1 LKKFPSVQSIFI
13 LSGILAGSGFL
24 GLLILIFATLPTLGP
39 RWLFFF
45 FLTLLAIGVS
55 LPLIHFLHR
64 RFPSEP
70 QVNTGILLRQA
81 IWVGVYTDLLVW
93 LQLGRAL
100 DTARAIFIAIGLIV
114 IEFLLNMRE
123 RNQFQPPKP
132 SNE

>member
-24 GLLILIFATLPTLGP
+24 GLVILIFATLPTLGP

-70 QVNTGILLRQA
+70 QVNSGILLRQA
-81 IWVGVYTDLLVW
+81 IWVGVYVDLLVW

-100 DTARAIFIAIGLIV
+100 DTARAVFIAIGLIV
-114 IEFLLNMRE
+114 IEFLLRMRE
-123 RNQFQPPKP
+123 RSEFQPSKP
-132 SNE
+132 TNE

>member
-13 LSGILAGSGFL
+13 LSGVLAGSGFL
-24 GLLILIFATLPTLGP
+24 GLVILIFATLPTLGP

-70 QVNTGILLRQA
+70 LVNTGILLRQA
-81 IWVGVYTDLLVW
+81 IWVGVYVDLLVW

-100 DTARAIFIAIGLIV
+100 DTARAVFIAIGLIV
-114 IEFLLNMRE
+114 IEFLLRMRE
-123 RNQFQPPKP
+123 RSEFQPPKP
-132 SNE
+132 TNE

>member
-70 QVNTGILLRQA
+70 LVNTGILLRQA
-81 IWVGVYTDLLVW
+81 IWVGIYVDLLVW

-100 DTARAIFIAIGLIV
+100 DTARAVFIAIGLIV
-114 IEFLLNMRE
+114 IEFLLRMRE
-123 RNQFQPPKP
+123 RSEFQPPKP
-132 SNE
+132 TNE

>member
-1 LKKFPSVQSIFI
+1 MKKFPSVQSIFI

-24 GLLILIFATLPTLGP
+24 GLVILIFATLPTLGP

-64 RFPSEP
+64 RFPSDP

-100 DTARAIFIAIGLIV
+100 DTARAVFIAIGLIV
-114 IEFLLNMRE
+114 IEFLLRMRE
-123 RNQFQPPKP
+123 RSEFQPPKP
-132 SNE
+132 TNE

>member
-24 GLLILIFATLPTLGP
+24 GLVILIFATLPTLGP

-81 IWVGVYTDLLVW
+81 IWVGVYVDLLVW

-100 DTARAIFIAIGLIV
+100 DTARAVFIAIGLIV
-114 IEFLLNMRE
+114 IEFLLRMRE
-123 RNQFQPPKP
+123 RSEFQPPKP
-132 SNE
+132 TNE

>member
-1 LKKFPSVQSIFI
+1 MLF
-13 LSGILAGSGFL
+13 
-24 GLLILIFATLPTLGP
+24 LIFATLPTLGP

-81 IWVGVYTDLLVW
+81 IWVGVYADLLVW

-100 DTARAIFIAIGLIV
+100 DTARAVFIAIGLIV
-114 IEFLLNMRE
+114 IEFLLRMRE
-123 RNQFQPPKP
+123 RSQFQPPKP
-132 SNE
+132 SDE

>member
-1 LKKFPSVQSIFI
+1 MKKFPSVQTLFI

-24 GLLILIFATLPTLGP
+24 GLMILIFATLPTLGP

-81 IWVGVYTDLLVW
+81 IWVGVYVDLLVW

-100 DTARAIFIAIGLIV
+100 DTARAVFIAIGLIV
-114 IEFLLNMRE
+114 IEFLLRMRE
-123 RNQFQPPKP
+123 RSEFQPPKP
-132 SNE
+132 TNE

>member
-1 LKKFPSVQSIFI
+1 MKKFPSVQSIFI

-24 GLLILIFATLPTLGP
+24 GLVILIFATLPTLGP

-81 IWVGVYTDLLVW
+81 IWVGVYVDLLVW

-100 DTARAIFIAIGLIV
+100 DTARAVFIAIGLIV
-114 IEFLLNMRE
+114 IEFLLRMRE
-123 RNQFQPPKP
+123 RSEFQPSKP
-132 SNE
+132 TNE

>member
-1 LKKFPSVQSIFI
+1 LKKFPNTKMIFT
-13 LSGILAGSGFL
+13 LSGILAGTGFL

-45 FLTLLAIGVS
+45 FLTLLAVGVS

-70 QVNTGILLRQA
+70 QVNTGIILRQA
-81 IWVGVYTDLLVW
+81 IWVGIYCDLLIW

-100 DTARAIFIAIGLIV
+100 ETSRAIFIALGLIV
-114 IEFLLNMRE
+114 IEFLLRMRE
-123 RNQFQPPKP
+123 RNQYQPPNP
-132 SNE
+132 ANE

>member
-1 LKKFPSVQSIFI
+1 LKKFPSVQTLFI

-24 GLLILIFATLPTLGP
+24 GLMILIFATLPTLGP

-81 IWVGVYTDLLVW
+81 IWVGVYVDLLVW

-100 DTARAIFIAIGLIV
+100 DTARAVFIAIGLIV
-114 IEFLLNMRE
+114 IEFLLRMRE
-123 RNQFQPPKP
+123 RSEFQPPKP
-132 SNE
+132 TNE

>member
-24 GLLILIFATLPTLGP
+24 GLVILIFATLPTLGP

-45 FLTLLAIGVS
+45 FITLLAIGVS

-81 IWVGVYTDLLVW
+81 IWVGVYVDLLVW

-100 DTARAIFIAIGLIV
+100 DTARAVFIAIGLIV
-114 IEFLLNMRE
+114 IEFLLRMRE
-123 RNQFQPPKP
+123 RSEFQPSKP
-132 SNE
+132 TNE

>member
-1 LKKFPSVQSIFI
+1 MKKFPSVQSIFI

-24 GLLILIFATLPTLGP
+24 GLVILIFATLPTLGP
-39 RWLFFF
+39 RWFFFF

-64 RFPSEP
+64 RFPSDP

-100 DTARAIFIAIGLIV
+100 DTARAVFIAIGLIV
-114 IEFLLNMRE
+114 IEFLLRMRE
-123 RNQFQPPKP
+123 RSEFQPPKP
-132 SNE
+132 TNE

>member
-24 GLLILIFATLPTLGP
+24 GLVILIFATLPTLGP

-81 IWVGVYTDLLVW
+81 IWVGVYVDLLVW

-100 DTARAIFIAIGLIV
+100 DTARAVFIAIGLIV
-114 IEFLLNMRE
+114 IEFLLRMRE
-123 RNQFQPPKP
+123 RSEFQPSKP
-132 SNE
+132 TNE

>member
-1 LKKFPSVQSIFI
+1 MKKFPSVQSIFI

-70 QVNTGILLRQA
+70 PVNTGILLRQA

-100 DTARAIFIAIGLIV
+100 DTARAVFIAIGLIV
-114 IEFLLNMRE
+114 IEFLLQMRE
-123 RNQFQPPKP
+123 HNKFQPPKP

>member
-13 LSGILAGSGFL
+13 LSGVLAGSGFL
-24 GLLILIFATLPTLGP
+24 GLVILIFATLPTLGP

-70 QVNTGILLRQA
+70 LVNTGILLRQA
-81 IWVGVYTDLLVW
+81 IWVGVYVDLLVW
-93 LQLGRAL
+93 LQLGQAL
-100 DTARAIFIAIGLIV
+100 DTARAVFIAIGLIV
-114 IEFLLNMRE
+114 IEFLLRMRE
-123 RNQFQPPKP
+123 RSEFQPPKP
-132 SNE
+132 TNE

>member
-1 LKKFPSVQSIFI
+1 MKKFPSVQSIFI
-13 LSGILAGSGFL
+13 LSGVLAGSGFL
-24 GLLILIFATLPTLGP
+24 GLVILIFATLPTLGP

-70 QVNTGILLRQA
+70 LVNTGILLRQA
-81 IWVGVYTDLLVW
+81 IWVGVYVDLLVW

-100 DTARAIFIAIGLIV
+100 DTARAVFIAIGLIV
-114 IEFLLNMRE
+114 IEFLLRMRE
-123 RNQFQPPKP
+123 RSEFQPPKP
-132 SNE
+132 TNE

>member
-13 LSGILAGSGFL
+13 LSGILAGSGFM
-24 GLLILIFATLPTLGP
+24 GLVILIFATLPTLGP

-64 RFPSEP
+64 RFPSDP

-100 DTARAIFIAIGLIV
+100 DTARAVFIAIGLIV
-114 IEFLLNMRE
+114 IEFLLRMRE
-123 RNQFQPPKP
+123 RSEFQPPKP
-132 SNE
+132 TNE

>member
-24 GLLILIFATLPTLGP
+24 GLMILIFATLPTLGP

-45 FLTLLAIGVS
+45 FLTLLAIGIS

-70 QVNTGILLRQA
+70 QVNTGIILRQA
-81 IWVGVYTDLLVW
+81 IWVGIYTDLLVW

-100 DTARAIFIAIGLIV
+100 DTARAVFLAIGLIV
-114 IEFLLNMRE
+114 IEFLLRMRE
-123 RNQFQPPKP
+123 RSEFQPPKP
-132 SNE
+132 TNE